1 MVNAIA
7 VEGGRHDKVP
17 EVVSHASSR
26 TLGRG
31 EEVRSNLSPAEE
43 FIAPA
48 YAGGWV
54 PRALPRIYLVGTMRA
69 VAPGGADFLP
79 RGRKTRGLLACLC
92 LAQGERVLRSRL
104 VGLLWDRSADAQA
117 RMSLRQSLSELNGI
131 VNRHVTGLV
140 EIGRDSVRIDVR
152 KCWVDALAILDA
164 SADATADTSNLVQ
177 PYSERL
183 LEDLDGI
190 TPSFDHWLA
199 AERSRFEDRVRKI
212 LEAALD
218 RLTEQNANPEVRA
231 AAARRLINFEPTHE
245 GAVRSVMKAFAQM
258 GDRAQAIREFE
269 RCRQALLTV
278 LDLPPSKETTAVY
291 EAIRT
296 ESPQVASAVIFE
308 GSAGIELS
316 EMTAAGSPSASP
328 ARWKIEKQSDPV
340 IAPGRDPGP
349 ERRHEPSIAVLPFR
363 NLTGDPAHDFIAE
376 GLVEDLIEALSRV
389 PNFFVISRLSTL
401 AFRNQDRHPRE
412 IGNVLGVR
420 YVLSGSVRVLGDR
433 LRLTIELTDAQL
445 EAALWFSKLDERFLD
460 LFEVQDRLSEMIV
473 QKVAPYLHAAEMKR
487 IRVKRPDSLEAY
499 DLFLRAQ
506 ENMHNSSRPVF
517 ETAEALFDAAIA
529 KDSHYAAALAWRAYW
544 HVLRVGQGWSPDPAD
559 DATQADRFARAAVEC
574 NSIEPMALAVH
585 GFVASYLYKDFD
597 LAFRRFEAALG
608 INANAAPAWMW
619 SAGAHAWMGNGSRA
633 VEEINKA
640 MALSPYDPLMYAY
653 TGIAAMAYLADGQ
666 YERAIECALRS
677 LRENRTYTGAY
688 RLLVIA
694 LGLASREHEARASA
708 RRLLELEPGLTVASF
723 RRRYPGSASP
733 QAELFCDALA
743 RAGVPLS
750 TENGAL
756 TTRG

>member
-1 MVNAIA
+1 
-7 VEGGRHDKVP
+7 
-17 EVVSHASSR
+17 
-26 TLGRG
+26 
-31 EEVRSNLSPAEE
+31 
-43 FIAPA
+43 
-48 YAGGWV
+48 
-54 PRALPRIYLVGTMRA
+54 MRA

-92 LAQGERVLRSRL
+92 LEQGERVSRSRL

-117 RMSLRQSLSELNGI
+117 RMSLRQSLSELNSI
-131 VNRHVTGLV
+131 VNRHVPGLV

-152 KCWVDALAILDA
+152 KCWVDALAILEA

-177 PYSERL
+177 PYGERL

-190 TPSFDHWLA
+190 TPSLDHWLA
-199 AERSRFEDRVRKI
+199 GERTRFEDRVRKI
-212 LEAALD
+212 LEAELD
-218 RLTEQNANPEVRA
+218 RLTEQNAKPELRA

-269 RCRQALLTV
+269 RCRQALLSV

-291 EAIRT
+291 EAIRI
-296 ESPQVASAVIFE
+296 ESPQVASPVIFE
-308 GSAGIELS
+308 GPANIGSSETPAG
-316 EMTAAGSPSASP
+316 GSPPPSP

-340 IAPGRDPGP
+340 IAPGHGPGP
-349 ERRHEPSIAVLPFR
+349 EARREPSIAVLPFR
-363 NLTGDPAHDFIAE
+363 NLTGDPAHDFVAE

-433 LRLTIELTDAQL
+433 LRLTIELTDTQSG
-445 EAALWFSKLDERFLD
+445 AALWFAKLDERFLD

-473 QKVAPYLHAAEMKR
+473 RKVAPYLHAAEMNR

-506 ENMHNSSRPVF
+506 ENVHNSSRTVF
-517 ETAEALFDAAIA
+517 ETSEALFDAAIA
-529 KDSHYAAALAWRAYW
+529 KDPHYAAALAWRAYW
-544 HVLRVGQGWSPDPAD
+544 HVLRVGQGWSPDPVH
-559 DATQADRFARAAVEC
+559 DATQADHFARAAIEC
-574 NSIEPMALAVH
+574 NGMEPMALAVH
-585 GFVASYLYKDFD
+585 GLVASYLYKDFD
-597 LAFRRFEAALG
+597 LAFRRFEAALQ

-619 SAGAHAWMGNGSRA
+619 SAAAHAWMGNGPRA
-633 VEEINKA
+633 IEEINRA

-653 TGIAAMAYLADGQ
+653 SGNAAMAYLADGQ

-677 LRENRTYTGAY
+677 LRENRTYTSAY
-688 RLLVIA
+688 RLLAIA
-694 LGLASREHEARASA
+694 LVLAGREDEARAVA
-708 RRLLELEPGLTVASF
+708 PRLLELEPGLTVAGY
-723 RRRYPGSASP
+723 RRRHPGSASP
-733 QAELFCDALA
+733 HADLFCDALA

-750 TENGAL
+750 SENGAL
-756 TTRG
+756 PTRE

>member
-1 MVNAIA
+1 
-7 VEGGRHDKVP
+7 
-17 EVVSHASSR
+17 
-26 TLGRG
+26 
-31 EEVRSNLSPAEE
+31 VRSNFNPAEE
-43 FIAPA
+43 YIAPA
-48 YAGGWV
+48 FAGGWV

-79 RGRKTRGLLACLC
+79 RGRKTRGLLAYLC
-92 LAQGERVLRSRL
+92 LEQGERVSRSRL

-131 VNRHVTGLV
+131 VNRHVPGLV

-152 KCWVDALAILDA
+152 KCWVDALAILEA

-177 PYSERL
+177 PYGERL
-183 LEDLDGI
+183 LEDLEGI
-190 TPSFDHWLA
+190 TPSFDHWLSS
-199 AERSRFEDRVRKI
+199 ERTRFEDRVRKI
-212 LEAALD
+212 LEAELD
-218 RLTEQNANPEVRA
+218 RLTEQNAKPEVRA

-269 RCRQALLTV
+269 RCRLALLTV
-278 LDLPPSKETTAVY
+278 LDLPPSRETAAVY
-291 EAIRT
+291 EAIRGD
-296 ESPQVASAVIFE
+296 SPQMAPPTISDE
-308 GSAGIELS
+308 PAGLELS
-316 EMTAAGSPSASP
+316 ETAAGGPPVPSA
-328 ARWKIEKQSDPV
+328 ARWKTEKQSDPV
-340 IAPGRDPGP
+340 IAPRQDAGP
-349 ERRHEPSIAVLPFR
+349 EPRREPSIAALPFR
-363 NLTGDPAHDFIAE
+363 NLTGDPAHDFVAE
-376 GLVEDLIEALSRV
+376 GLLEDLIEALSRV

-433 LRLTIELTDAQL
+433 VRLTIELTDTQSG
-445 EAALWFSKLDERFLD
+445 EALWFAKLDEQFLD
-460 LFEVQDRLSEMIV
+460 LFEIQDRLSEMIV
-473 QKVAPYLHAAEMKR
+473 RKVAPYLHAAEMNR

-506 ENMHNSSRPVF
+506 ENMHDSSRMVF

-529 KDSHYAAALAWRAYW
+529 KDPHYAAALAWRAYW

-559 DATQADRFARAAVEC
+559 DSTQADRFARAAIQC
-574 NSIEPMALAVH
+574 NSMEPMALAVH
-585 GFVASYLYKDFD
+585 GLVASYLYKDFD
-597 LAFRRFEAALG
+597 LALRRLGTALR
-608 INANAAPAWMW
+608 INASAAPAWLW
-619 SAGAHAWMGNGSRA
+619 SAAAHAWMGNGPLA
-633 VEEINKA
+633 IEEINKA

-653 TGIAAMAYLADGQ
+653 SGNAAMAYLVDGQ

-677 LRENRTYTGAY
+677 LHENRTYTAAY
-688 RLLVIA
+688 RLLVM
-694 LGLASREHEARASA
+694 GLVLAGREDEARASA

-733 QAELFCDALA
+733 QADLFCDALA

-750 TENGAL
+750 TENGTL
-756 TTRG
+756 RE